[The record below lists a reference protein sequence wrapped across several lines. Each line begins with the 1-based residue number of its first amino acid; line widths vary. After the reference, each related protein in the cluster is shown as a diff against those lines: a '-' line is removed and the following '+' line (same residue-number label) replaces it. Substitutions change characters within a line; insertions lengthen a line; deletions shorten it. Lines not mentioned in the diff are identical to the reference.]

1 MAKHFVMDA
10 SGHSTIEFDKADP
23 IALDAA
29 MERFKALTDGGHAAA
44 TRKTGESDYTVVKNF
59 KDTQDETLFVPAMQ
73 GG

>member
-1 MAKHFVMDA
+1 MAKHFV
-10 SGHSTIEFDKADP
+10 
-23 IALDAA
+23 
-29 MERFKALTDGGHAAA
+29 TDGGHAAA

>member
-1 MAKHFVMDA
+1 M
-10 SGHSTIEFDKADP
+10 SGDFPRTEEE
-23 IALDAA
+23 IATDFTQRRAGLL
-29 MERFKALTDGGHAAA
+29 KALTDGGHAAA